1 MRQAESE
8 MGKKTGIHSLLKRIW
23 ERYNILLGLLVLF
36 IFSSLVSEAFLTAR
50 NLLNVMRQVSI
61 NGIIAIG
68 MTFVILTAGID
79 LSVGAMLA
87 MVGCLCAGLI
97 KFNGLGFILVLL
109 IGLGAGLLM
118 GAANGI
124 VITKGR
130 IQPFIVTLATMTS
143 IRGLAFLYS
152 KGRPIVLGDST
163 PSTLQ
168 FIGEGYI
175 GPIPVPA
182 VLFLAVLALS
192 SFILRRTVLGRY
204 VYAIGGNEEAARLS
218 GINVDFYKT
227 VVYSLSGLFV
237 AMASLIAIGRLG
249 VGNADLGL
257 GYELNAIA
265 AVVIGGTS
273 LMGGIGTV
281 EGTFI
286 GAVILGILNNILN
299 LLGVGSFFQQILK
312 GIIIIIAVLLSKK
325 RT

>member
-1 MRQAESE
+1 
-8 MGKKTGIHSLLKRIW
+8 MGERTVIPRLLKRIW
-23 ERYNILLGLLVLF
+23 EKYNILLGLLVLF

-79 LSVGAMLA
+79 LSVGAILA

-182 VLFLAVLALS
+182 VIFLAVLALS

-237 AMASLIAIGRLG
+237 ALASLIAIGRLG

>member
-1 MRQAESE
+1 VEERA
-8 MGKKTGIHSLLKRIW
+8 GPRRWLRRIW
-23 ERYNILLGLLVLF
+23 EKYNILLGLLVLF
-36 IFSSLVSEAFLTAR
+36 IFSSVISDAFLTAR

-61 NGIIAIG
+61 NGIIAVG

-79 LSVGAMLA
+79 LSVGAILA

-97 KFNGLGFILVLL
+97 KLGGLGFIPVLFL
-109 IGLGAGLLM
+109 GLGAGLVM
-118 GAANGI
+118 GATNGL

-152 KGRPIVLGDST
+152 KGRPIVLGERA
-163 PSTLQ
+163 PSAL
-168 FIGEGYI
+168 FFLGEGYVWR
-175 GPIPVPA
+175 IPVP
-182 VLFLAVLALS
+182 VILFLAVLVLS
-192 SFILRRTVLGRY
+192 SFILRRTALGRY

-218 GINVDFYKT
+218 GINVDFYKI
-227 VVYSLSGLFV
+227 VVYSLSGLFTAV
-237 AMASLIAIGRLG
+237 AGVIAIARLG

-273 LMGGIGTV
+273 LMGGLGTV
-281 EGTFI
+281 EGTFV
-286 GAVILGILNNILN
+286 GAVILGILNNVLN

-312 GIIIIIAVLLSKK
+312 GVIIIIAVLLSK
-325 RT
+325 RRP

>member
-1 MRQAESE
+1 MKREKIKE
-8 MGKKTGIHSLLKRIW
+8 VLKRIW
-23 ERYNILLGLLVLF
+23 EKYNILFGLLVLF
-36 IFSSLVSEAFLTAR
+36 VFSSLVSEAFLTAR

-61 NGIIAIG
+61 NGIIAVG

-97 KFNGLGFILVLL
+97 KFYGLSFVLVLFL
-109 IGLGAGLLM
+109 GLGAGLLM
-118 GAANGI
+118 GATNGLI
-124 VITKGR
+124 ITKGR

-143 IRGLAFLYS
+143 IRGLAFLYT
-152 KGRPIVLGDST
+152 KGRPIVLGERTS
-163 PSTLQ
+163 SSLLYL
-168 FIGEGYI
+168 GEGYL
-175 GPIPVPA
+175 GPIPVPV
-182 VLFLAVLALS
+182 VLFLAVILIS
-192 SFILRRTVLGRY
+192 SLLLRRTVLGRY

-218 GINVDFYKT
+218 GINVDFYKI
-227 VVYSLSGLFV
+227 VVYSLSGFCV
-237 AMASLIAIGRLG
+237 AIASIVAIGRLG

-312 GIIIIIAVLLSKK
+312 GVIIIIAVLLSKK
-325 RT
+325 RS

>member
-1 MRQAESE
+1 
-8 MGKKTGIHSLLKRIW
+8 
-23 ERYNILLGLLVLF
+23 
-36 IFSSLVSEAFLTAR
+36 
-50 NLLNVMRQVSI
+50 
-61 NGIIAIG
+61 

-87 MVGCLCAGLI
+87 MTGCLCAGLL
-97 KFNGLGFILVLL
+97 KFGGLGFLPVLFIGLL
-109 IGLGAGLLM
+109 IGLVMGGTNGLL
-118 GAANGI
+118 
-124 VITKGR
+124 ITKGK

-152 KGRPIVLGDST
+152 KGRPIVLGADSPRALT
-163 PSTLQ
+163 
-168 FIGEGYI
+168 FIGEGYV
-175 GPIPVPA
+175 GPVPVP
-182 VLFLAVLALS
+182 VLLFVGVVIFS

-218 GINVDFYKT
+218 GINVHRYKI
-227 VVYSLSGLFV
+227 VVYALSGLLTAV
-237 AMASLIAIGRLG
+237 ASLIAVGRLG

-286 GAVILGILNNILN
+286 GAILLGILNNILN
-299 LLGVGSFFQQILK
+299 LMGVGSFFQQILK
-312 GIIIIIAVLLSKK
+312 GVIIIAAVLLSK
-325 RT
+325 RRS

>member
-1 MRQAESE
+1 VEFNMEKSS
-8 MGKKTGIHSLLKRIW
+8 GIKKIIKRIW
-23 ERYNILLGLLVLF
+23 ERYNILLGLVVLF

-61 NGIIAIG
+61 NGIIAVG

-79 LSVGAMLA
+79 LSVGAILA
-87 MVGCLCAGLI
+87 MVGCLCAGLL
-97 KFNGLGFILVLL
+97 KFGGLGFLPVLF

-118 GAANGI
+118 GMMNGL
-124 VITKGR
+124 VITKGK

-152 KGRPIVLGDST
+152 KGRPIVLGEET
-163 PSTLQ
+163 PSALL
-168 FIGEGYI
+168 FLGEGYV
-175 GPIPVPA
+175 GPIPVP
-182 VLFLAVLALS
+182 VLLFLAVLILS

-218 GINVDFYKT
+218 GINVDFFKI

-237 AMASLIAIGRLG
+237 AVASVIAIGRLG

-286 GAVILGILNNILN
+286 GAVILGILSNILN

-312 GIIIIIAVLLSKK
+312 GVIIIIAVLLSK
-325 RT
+325 RRS

>member
-1 MRQAESE
+1 MKD
-8 MGKKTGIHSLLKRIW
+8 GKGFKTTLKQIW
-23 ERYNILLGLLVLF
+23 ERYNIVLGLLVLF
-36 IFSSLVSEAFLTAR
+36 IFSSLASEAFLTPR

-61 NGIIAIG
+61 NGIIAVG

-97 KFNGLGFILVLL
+97 KFGGWGFFPVLL
-109 IGLGAGLLM
+109 LGLGAGLLM
-118 GAANGI
+118 GATNGL

-152 KGRPIVLGDST
+152 QGRPIVLGEST
-163 PSTLQ
+163 PPVLH
-168 FIGEGYI
+168 FIGEGYF
-175 GPIPVPA
+175 GPIPAPV
-182 VLFLAVLALS
+182 VIFLAILILS
-192 SFILRRTVLGRY
+192 SFILRNTTLGRY
-204 VYAIGGNEEAARLS
+204 IYAIGGNEEAARLS
-218 GINVDFYKT
+218 GINVDFYKI

-237 AMASLIAIGRLG
+237 AVASIIAIGRLG

-273 LMGGIGTV
+273 LMGGIGRV

-312 GIIIIIAVLLSKK
+312 GVIIIAAVLLSK
-325 RT
+325 RRS

>member
-1 MRQAESE
+1 
-8 MGKKTGIHSLLKRIW
+8 MGKKAGIHSLLKRIW
-23 ERYNILLGLLVLF
+23 EKYNILLGLLVLF

-109 IGLGAGLLM
+109 TGLGAGLLM

-124 VITKGR
+124 VITKGK

-175 GPIPVPA
+175 GPIPVPV

-192 SFILRRTVLGRY
+192 SFILRRMVLGRY

-227 VVYSLSGLFV
+227 VVYALSGLFV
-237 AMASLIAIGRLG
+237 ALASLIAIGRLG

>member
-1 MRQAESE
+1 
-8 MGKKTGIHSLLKRIW
+8 MGKKTGIHRLLKRIW
-23 ERYNILLGLLVLF
+23 EKYNILLGLLVLF

>member
-1 MRQAESE
+1 
-8 MGKKTGIHSLLKRIW
+8 MGERAVIPRLLKRIW
-23 ERYNILLGLLVLF
+23 EKYNILLGLLVLF

-97 KFNGLGFILVLL
+97 KFNGLGFILVFL

-118 GAANGI
+118 GAANGV

-163 PSTLQ
+163 PPPLQ

-227 VVYSLSGLFV
+227 IVYSLSGLFV
-237 AMASLIAIGRLG
+237 ALASLIAISRLG

>member
-1 MRQAESE
+1 
-8 MGKKTGIHSLLKRIW
+8 MGKKTVILRLLKRIW
-23 ERYNILLGLLVLF
+23 EKYNILLGLLVLF

-79 LSVGAMLA
+79 LSVGAILA

-237 AMASLIAIGRLG
+237 ALASLIAIGRLG

>member
-1 MRQAESE
+1 MPEEKGVKR
-8 MGKKTGIHSLLKRIW
+8 LLKQIW
-23 ERYNILLGLLVLF
+23 RRYNILLGLLLLF
-36 IFSSLVSEAFLTAR
+36 LISALISDAFLTSR
-50 NLLNVMRQVSI
+50 NLFNVMRQISI
-61 NGIIAIG
+61 NGIISVG

-79 LSVGAMLA
+79 LSVGAILA
-87 MVGCLCAGLI
+87 MVGCFSAGLI
-97 KFNGLGFILVLL
+97 RFQGFDFFLVIL

-118 GAANGI
+118 GAINGLI
-124 VITKGR
+124 ITKGK

-152 KGRPIVLGDST
+152 KGRPIVLGAKA
-163 PSTLQ
+163 PSSLI
-168 FIGEGYI
+168 FIGEGYV
-175 GPIPVPA
+175 GPIPVP
-182 VLFLAVLALS
+182 VIIFLVVIILS

-218 GINVDFYKT
+218 GIKVDFYKI
-227 VVYSLSGLFV
+227 VIYAMSGLLTAV
-237 AMASLIAIGRLG
+237 ASIIAIARLG

-286 GAVILGILNNILN
+286 GAIILGILNNILN
-299 LLGVGSFFQQILK
+299 LMGVGSFFQQILK
-312 GIIIIIAVLLSKK
+312 GLIIIIAVLLSKK
-325 RT
+325 KS

>member
-1 MRQAESE
+1 
-8 MGKKTGIHSLLKRIW
+8 MGKKTGIHNLLKRIW
-23 ERYNILLGLLVLF
+23 EKYNILLGLLVLF

-175 GPIPVPA
+175 GPIPVPV

-227 VVYSLSGLFV
+227 VVYSLSGFFV
-237 AMASLIAIGRLG
+237 ALASLIAIGRLG